1 MTSSQTAGE
10 TERPVSEGGSP
21 EERDPVEDGT
31 ESGALEVVSVTDEDL
46 PVVETPTTFNVS
58 SFSSQNS
65 HFIHFN
71 GPDMQD
77 PHVPVELPTEV
88 SASLPVYKTLNIQI
102 PPSPGVPIIK
112 VQPFFDGEDLS
123 DFKSFCWPYISRRL
137 LVLLISLGLIIAL
150 TLALGIGLGV
160 GLESCSGKF
169 RCVLSVRCIS
179 VAAVCD
185 GVQDCGDGEDELN
198 CVRVSGK
205 SSVLQVYN
213 RGLWRTVCF
222 EDWNTNLSSLACRQL
237 GYNSYVS
244 SNAIPIT
251 SIEAI
256 FKNNLIALNIN
267 QQALLETFK
276 IHNTSFIRK
285 TQCSSGTVTVLKCIE
300 CGSRPAIRSRIV
312 GGNVSST
319 GQVPWQVSLHY
330 QNQHLCG
337 GSIISD
343 RWIVTAAHCVYGFAQ
358 PMLWS
363 VHAGVI
369 DQPVSGSEAL
379 SVEEI
384 IYHTSYKPEGL
395 SYDIALIKLKL
406 PLSFNDQV
414 VPICLPSYGENFEA
428 GQMCLISGWG
438 ATQDGGEASVSLH
451 TAQVP
456 LLSSGECRRPGLS
469 SWDICAGYLEGGA
482 GTCQGDSGG
491 PLACRGS
498 LWTLVGA
505 ASWAQSCGQENKPG
519 VYTSITQALMWI
531 HQQMEKAEDQS
542 QWGSHGGRAPAES
555 WI

>member
-1 MTSSQTAGE
+1 MHRVLDGIRKYNE
-10 TERPVSEGGSP
+10 P
-21 EERDPVEDGT
+21 EIRIVKEMADVKMNN
-31 ESGALEVVSVTDEDL
+31 EDL

-71 GPDMQD
+71 GPGTQD
-77 PHVPVELPTEV
+77 PHVPDELPTEA
-88 SASLPVYKTLNIQI
+88 SAQLPVYKTLNIQI

-112 VQPFFDGEDLS
+112 VQPYFDVSLSLLGEDLS
-123 DFKSFCWPYISRRL
+123 DFKSLCWPYISRRL
-137 LVLLISLGLIIAL
+137 LALLISLGLIIAL

-185 GVQDCGDGEDELN
+185 GVQDCGEGEDELN

-205 SSVLQVYN
+205 SSVLQVFN
-213 RGLWRTVCF
+213 RGSWRTVCF
-222 EDWNTNLSSLACRQL
+222 EGWNTNLSSLACRQL
-237 GYNSYVS
+237 GYNSYVN

-256 FKNNLIALNIN
+256 FKNSLVALNIN
-267 QQALLETFK
+267 QQALRENFK
-276 IHNTSFIRK
+276 IHTASFLRK
-285 TQCSSGTVTVLKCIE
+285 TRCSSGTVTVLKCIE

-312 GGNVSST
+312 GGNVSSP

-358 PMLWS
+358 PLLWS
-363 VHAGVI
+363 VHAGII

-379 SVEEI
+379 SVEKI
-384 IYHTSYKPEGL
+384 IYHTSYNPEGL
-395 SYDIALIKLKL
+395 NYDIALIKLKL

-414 VPICLPSYGENFEA
+414 VPICLPGYGETFEA

-438 ATQDGGEASVSLH
+438 ATQDGGEASISLH

-456 LLSSGECRRPGLS
+456 LLSSGECRRLVSLS
-469 SWDICAGYLEGGA
+469 SWDICAGYLKGGA

-491 PLACRGS
+491 HLACRGS

-505 ASWAQSCGQENKPG
+505 ASSAQSCGKENKPG

-542 QWGSHGGRAPAES
+542 QGASHGGRAPAEL